1 MATIRDINELY
12 CEACACIEQG
22 LCYDEIDD
30 TVSFAYYIC
39 WYCLIKKD
47 YCIVVQKLF
56 IFKRD
61 QFQENALAFYDRS
74 LLLIKEATKEQNYK
88 KSDMYKVAMEGKN
101 RVKARI
107 KDLKTRGKKQKQI
120 KDETSDIKKMKM
132 ENEEVI
138 VEVIIFN
145 FKNLIANFSNKLL
158 ER

>member
-1 MATIRDINELY
+1 M
-12 CEACACIEQG
+12 
-22 LCYDEIDD
+22 
-30 TVSFAYYIC
+30 
-39 WYCLIKKD
+39 
-47 YCIVVQKLF
+47 F